1 MDLAGTWV
9 CHSMS
14 LHLQRPRAL
23 LLSTLCIWV
32 TVENGMMITLG
43 SSPKRFWEAVLI
55 APGKV
60 QGQHGMH
67 MLRFTQH
74 MACKS
79 VRALIIYLSFIRK

>member
-55 APGKV
+55 APGKDPSV
-60 QGQHGMH
+60 VLSCNKRLNSARQNI
-67 MLRFTQH
+67 LRLG
-74 MACKS
+74 S
-79 VRALIIYLSFIRK
+79 